1 MAAPAQAPPR
11 GALGTYETFA
21 PFYDAFTRDYPYDEW
36 LGDLEGWARESGL
49 AGRRLLDVACGTGNS
64 FMPMLD
70 RGYEVVACDLSP
82 SMAARARAKAAG
94 RAHVT
99 VADMRHLP
107 WRDRFD
113 LITCVDD
120 SMNYLLSTGDLVA
133 ALRSM
138 AKALAPGGL
147 AGFDTNSLAA
157 YRTGFATELSLEA
170 DGTRFR
176 WRGEGDGRMEPGGVA
191 AAAIELLV
199 PGAEPLPIGRHV
211 QRHHPVATVRAACE
225 EAGLELLGVRGAAPD
240 GGLDARPDEL
250 GHQKIAFL
258 TSRHQP
264 RGEGVTT
271 WSGTSANHRS

>member
-1 MAAPAQAPPR
+1 MSALATAPVK
-11 GALGTYETFA
+11 GALGTYEAFA

-36 LGDLEGWARESGL
+36 MGDLEGWARDCGL
-49 AGRRLLDVACGTGNS
+49 CGRRLLDVACGTGNS
-64 FMPMLD
+64 FVPMLE

-82 SMAARARAKAAG
+82 SMAARAQSKAGG

-99 VADMRHLP
+99 VADMRALP

-113 LITCVDD
+113 LVTCVDD

-138 AKALAPGGL
+138 ARALAPSGL
-147 AGFDTNSLAA
+147 AVFDTNSLAA
-157 YRTGFATELSLEA
+157 YRTGFASELSLEA

-176 WRGEGDGRMEPGGVA
+176 WRGEGDGQLEPGGMA

-211 QRHHPVATVRAACE
+211 QRHHPVATVRAACDQ
-225 EAGLELLGVRGAAPD
+225 AGLELLGVRGAAPE
-240 GGLDARPDEL
+240 GGLDVHPDEL
-250 GHQKIAFL
+250 RHQKIAFM
-258 TSRHQP
+258 TACRP
-264 RGEGVTT
+264 DEGEGV
-271 WSGTSANHRS
+271 GP